1 MKKRG
6 EVDRELKKGKW
17 GDTQEAEEGSQTQR
31 RRRKELKKRRKDEER
46 KREESKGKREGRQ
59 PRGCMREQEKEL

>member
-6 EVDRELKKGKW
+6 EVDRGLKKGKW

-31 RRRKELKKRRKDEER
+31 RRRKELKMRRKDEER
-46 KREESKGKREGRQ
+46 KRENARGRE
-59 PRGCMREQEKEL
+59 RGDNQEAV